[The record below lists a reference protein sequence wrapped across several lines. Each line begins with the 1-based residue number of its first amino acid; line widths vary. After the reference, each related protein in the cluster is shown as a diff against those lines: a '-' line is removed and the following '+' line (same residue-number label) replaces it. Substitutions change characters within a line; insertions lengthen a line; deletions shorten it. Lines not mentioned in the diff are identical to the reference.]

1 MEETEG
7 SLGDLEGRLL
17 NEDKLPKKIK
27 AIIIILIII
36 ILLIIA
42 SIIFLANYS
51 TKNLDKDKKRN
62 NQDNKKSE
70 EDYLLEINGFKEEW
84 YDIYGTRRINISYL
98 ENDVIP
104 NTFRK
109 DKSNY
114 IEELGDINEGKDYTK
129 HDVNVYYLYI
139 PHSVLSRKDKHN
151 GVILFAHGG

>member
-1 MEETEG
+1 MEEGDG

-17 NEDKLPKKIK
+17 NEDKLPKTIK

-36 ILLIIA
+36 ILLLIA
-42 SIIFLANYS
+42 SIIILAIYF
-51 TKNLDKDKKRN
+51 TIIQDKDKESN

-104 NTFRK
+104 NTFR
-109 DKSNY
+109 
-114 IEELGDINEGKDYTK
+114 
-129 HDVNVYYLYI
+129 
-139 PHSVLSRKDKHN
+139 
-151 GVILFAHGG
+151 